1 MRASSRAPRAADH
14 RPPGPVPADQ
24 GNTPVTIDNEAAA
37 LAALGWDST
46 FADAFAPFAAEGLG
60 AARVVAEHRDRY
72 VLAGAL
78 SAETS
83 AVLAGALSAET
94 SAVLAGRLRHDARSR
109 LDLPAVGD
117 WVAAT
122 RASSS
127 VDVTSIHAVLP
138 RRTAFVRKMAG
149 DETAAQV
156 VAANVDVA
164 LVMTALPD
172 DVNVRRLERY
182 LALAWESGA
191 LPVVLLT
198 KADLSEDVAAHVAAA
213 QSVAPGVDVIALSS
227 VTGDGV
233 GALARLLRPGRTA
246 VLLGPSGAGKST
258 LANRLLSAD
267 HLRTADVRADG
278 KGRHTTTHRELVRLS
293 GGALLIDTPGM
304 RELQLWDADG
314 GLGAAF
320 ADIYALAAEC
330 HFRDCRHETEPG
342 CAVRAAVDAGR
353 LPAERLEHWRQL
365 QRELAHLARRQ
376 DELAA
381 AADRSRTKSLQ
392 RLLRE
397 HLRRKYR

>member
-1 MRASSRAPRAADH
+1 
-14 RPPGPVPADQ
+14 
-24 GNTPVTIDNEAAA
+24 VTIDNEAAA

-46 FADAFAPFAAEGLG
+46 FAEAFAPFATARLG

-72 VLAGAL
+72 IIVGAR
-78 SAETS
+78 AE
-83 AVLAGALSAET
+83 ET
-94 SAVLAGRLRHDARSR
+94 SAVLAGRLRHGARSR

-122 RASSS
+122 HASSPL
-127 VDVTSIHAVLP
+127 DVTSIHAVLP
-138 RRTAFVRKMAG
+138 RRTAFVRKVAG

-164 LVMTALPD
+164 LVVTALPD
-172 DVNVRRLERY
+172 DVNARRLERY

-191 LPVVLLT
+191 LPVVVLT
-198 KADLSEDVAAHVAAA
+198 KTDLSEDIAGNIAAA
-213 QSVAPGVDVIALSS
+213 QGVAPGVDVIALSS

-233 GALARLLRPGRTA
+233 DALERFLQPGRTA

-258 LANRLLSAD
+258 LINRLLGTD
-267 HLRTADVRADG
+267 LLRTGDVRADG
-278 KGRHTTTHRELVRLS
+278 KGRHTTTHRELVRLRV
-293 GGALLIDTPGM
+293 GALLIDTPGM
-304 RELQLWDADG
+304 RELQLWDADT

-320 ADIYALAAEC
+320 ADLRALAAEC
-330 HFRDCRHETEPG
+330 RFRDCRHETEPG
-342 CAVRAAVDAGR
+342 CAVLAAVDAGR

-376 DELAA
+376 DERLRARDQTGRSRTVDRIGLAA
-381 AADRSRTKSLQ
+381 AQDRSRAKSLQ

-397 HLRRKYR
+397 HLKRKYR